1 MVGCAA
7 LCAYADLPV
16 VTWVSYPVGA
26 GDHVLV
32 HGGAWGKNVRV
43 VTDGEKTCP
52 ATVLSDTGLVFP
64 FPADSERIMEGRVV
78 SDAGKSAPFALNAP
92 TPWWL

>member
-43 VTDGEKTCP
+43 VTDGERIAQMVVVPYLEVGFEVAEELRETERGEGGFG
-52 ATVLSDTGLVFP
+52 STGT
-64 FPADSERIMEGRVV
+64 D
-78 SDAGKSAPFALNAP
+78 
-92 TPWWL
+92 

>member
-1 MVGCAA
+1 MQSRYVAYFMVGCAA
-7 LCAYADLPV
+7 FGVHADLPV

-32 HGGAWGKNVRV
+32 HGGAWGNHARV
-43 VTDGEKTCP
+43 VTDGGKTCP

-64 FPADSERIMEGRVV
+64 FPADSERIVEGRVMCA
-78 SDAGKSAPFALNAP
+78 S
-92 TPWWL
+92 